1 MTYETIRISVDGHV
15 ATVSLNRP
23 DKLNAINEKM
33 LHELENVLD
42 SLEKSDQ
49 VMAIVLHG
57 NGRSFCAG
65 FDLKASVDK
74 GRRDEEQWRTALEY
88 DLAVIMKFWHCE
100 KPTVAAVHGY
110 ALAAGFELALA
121 CDMTVCGKNALFGE
135 PEVRFGS
142 SIVALLVPWYVNPK
156 RAKKMLLTGQ
166 DRMTAEEALNC
177 GIVNEVVPDAQ
188 VLSRAADLARE
199 VAGMDPES
207 VRLTKKA
214 INQSYHIMGMEQ
226 ALNAGLEASIEIE
239 TTETALR
246 REFNRIL
253 RELGFKAALKWRE
266 ERLGKSGTSA

>member
-1 MTYETIRISVDGHV
+1 MTYETIRISVDGPV

-188 VLSRAADLARE
+188 VLSRATDLARE
-199 VAGMDPES
+199 VAGMDPDS

>member
-1 MTYETIRISVDGHV
+1 MTYETIRISVDGPV